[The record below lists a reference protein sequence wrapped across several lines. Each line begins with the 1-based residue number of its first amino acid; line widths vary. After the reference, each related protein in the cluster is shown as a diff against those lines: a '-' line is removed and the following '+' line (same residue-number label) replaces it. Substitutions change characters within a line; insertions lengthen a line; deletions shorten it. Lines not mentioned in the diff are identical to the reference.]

1 MHQKTCPLKSLHSS
15 APTDAHNIIPFDM
28 FIFSRKSFRTHYSKP
43 PLFVHK
49 VSEGK
54 MSEGKLSEG
63 KVSEGKVF
71 KGKVYEG
78 KVYEGKVS
86 EGKVSERKVSEGIVF
101 LFEFLDKN

>member
-54 MSEGKLSEG
+54 VFEGKLS
-63 KVSEGKVF
+63 
-71 KGKVYEG
+71 EG

-86 EGKVSERKVSEGIVF
+86 EGKVSERKVSEGKVF

>member
-54 MSEGKLSEG
+54 VSKGKLSEG
-63 KVSEGKVF
+63 KVYEGKVF

-86 EGKVSERKVSEGIVF
+86 EGKMSERKVYEGKV
-101 LFEFLDKN
+101 LLVEFLDKN